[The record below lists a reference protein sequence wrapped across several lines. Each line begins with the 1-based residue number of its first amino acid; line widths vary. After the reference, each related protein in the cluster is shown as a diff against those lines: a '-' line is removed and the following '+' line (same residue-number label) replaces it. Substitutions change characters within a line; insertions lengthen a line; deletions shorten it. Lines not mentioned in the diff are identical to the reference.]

1 MQDAVKAR
9 KLGGESGLRL
19 KQAFGWSMGEGWV
32 LWRSWRGQ
40 GEPEDTRAGGHT
52 AANCIHERR
61 KRVWSK
67 LSGNLTAGAFLPVLS
82 SNSFLLFPNQNPH
95 LSFLE
100 KNENVYISQFL
111 QQPRRSRQSP
121 QKQLTSPNGFPQVLF
136 DSLTLESEE
145 RKACVSRI
153 SIQNTVEFSSFGK
166 EIRVHTIKT
175 ILFKPMAPR

>member
-1 MQDAVKAR
+1 MRAECCEGPGEASGSQR
-9 KLGGESGLRL
+9 TQGGE
-19 KQAFGWSMGEGWV
+19 
-32 LWRSWRGQ
+32 
-40 GEPEDTRAGGHT
+40 GGHT

-82 SNSFLLFPNQNPH
+82 SNSFLLFLNRNPH

-111 QQPRRSRQSP
+111 QWPRRSRQSP
-121 QKQLTSPNGFPQVLF
+121 QKQLTSPTGFPQVLF
-136 DSLTLESEE
+136 DSLTLENEE

-153 SIQNTVEFSSFGK
+153 SIQNTV
-166 EIRVHTIKT
+166 RVFFLWKRNQGSHNKNDSV
-175 ILFKPMAPR
+175 